1 MMADVCVLGSQ
12 AVSAGD
18 ESIDKCQL
26 TLLQKSGIS
35 YPQPR
40 APFLNRIRFLN
51 RILQWKEAGLPGGK
65 MPGSRDGAGKNPR

>member
-1 MMADVCVLGSQ
+1 MK
-12 AVSAGD
+12 AV
-18 ESIDKCQL
+18 DKCRL

-51 RILQWKEAGLPGGK
+51 RILQWKEPGLPGKKCLVLGMEQGK
-65 MPGSRDGAGKNPR
+65 IQDKPEVFVVIGR